1 MNKKLNLEMAINI
14 LSLIQSNEKWNIDD
28 LIDQLGIKKKELIYL
43 LSIVTDIYSQHGE
56 LLIDYEYN
64 EENQEFL
71 FNINSSIKNVTQIN
85 DGELFNIYFLLS
97 TNSIYK
103 QLIIEN
109 KDVKEFYDVLSNF
122 FNIDIF
128 DNNNNE
134 NIGDITF
141 FEENVISYIKLGTL
155 RENLYRIQPISL
167 TTNSDG
173 IVLEAIDLD
182 DETYKTFLLNRIID
196 VFDNT
201 EFKNNKKT
209 KRSIIEL
216 KFNFEKETVLNGFN
230 QKNIKVKGRQAIVTF
245 YSESNAL
252 NFALNHFNDIEI
264 ITPQS
269 IANEISIRKT
279 RFRDNY
285 NYTIYGM
292 SLLQ

>member
-28 LIDQLGIKKKELIYL
+28 LIDQLGINKKELIYL

-201 EFKNNKKT
+201 EFINNKKT

-279 RFRDNY
+279 KL
-285 NYTIYGM
+285 IKK
-292 SLLQ
+292 LKV

>member
-28 LIDQLGIKKKELIYL
+28 LIYQLGIKKKELIYL

-71 FNINSSIKNVTQIN
+71 FNINSSIQNVTQIN

-109 KDVKEFYDVLSNF
+109 KDVKEFYDVLSNY

-196 VFDNT
+196 VFDNA
-201 EFKNNKKT
+201 EFKDNKKT

-279 RFRDNY
+279 KL
-285 NYTIYGM
+285 IKK
-292 SLLQ
+292 LKV

>member
-28 LIDQLGIKKKELIYL
+28 LIDQLGIKKKDLIYL
-43 LSIVTDIYSQHGE
+43 LSIVTDIYSQQGE

-109 KDVKEFYDVLSNF
+109 KDVKQFYDVLSNF

-128 DNNNNE
+128 DNNNTE
-134 NIGDITF
+134 NISDITF
-141 FEENVISYIKLGTL
+141 FEENVISYIKLGTV
-155 RENLYRIQPISL
+155 RESLYRVQPISL
-167 TTNSDG
+167 ATNTDG

-182 DETYKTFLLNRIID
+182 DGTYKTFLLNRIID
-196 VFDNT
+196 VFDNA
-201 EFKNNKKT
+201 EFKNNKKA
-209 KRSIIEL
+209 KGSIIEL
-216 KFNFEKETVLNGFN
+216 KFSFDKETVLNSFN
-230 QKNIKVKGRQAIVTF
+230 QKNMKVTGRQAIATF
-245 YSESNAL
+245 YSEANAL
-252 NFALNHFNDIEI
+252 NFALNHFNEIEI
-264 ITPQS
+264 ISPQS
-269 IANEISIRKT
+269 IAIEISIRKAKL
-279 RFRDNY
+279 
-285 NYTIYGM
+285 IKK
-292 SLLQ
+292 LKV

>member
-85 DGELFNIYFLLS
+85 DGQLFNIYFLLS

-109 KDVKEFYDVLSNF
+109 KDIKQFYDVLSNF

-128 DNNNNE
+128 ENNNNE
-134 NIGDITF
+134 NIGDLTF
-141 FEENVISYIKLGTL
+141 FEENVISYIKLGTV

-167 TTNSDG
+167 TTNTDG

-196 VFDNT
+196 VFDNV

-209 KRSIIEL
+209 KGSIIEL
-216 KFNFEKETVLNGFN
+216 KFNFEKETVLSCFN
-230 QKNIKVKGRQAIVTF
+230 QKNIKVTGKQAIVTF
-245 YSESNAL
+245 YSESNAI
-252 NFALNHFNDIEI
+252 NFALNHFNEIEI

-279 RFRDNY
+279 KLIKKLNY
-285 NYTIYGM
+285 E
-292 SLLQ
+292 SC

>member
-28 LIDQLGIKKKELIYL
+28 LINQLGIKKKELIYL

-196 VFDNT
+196 VFDNA
-201 EFKNNKKT
+201 EFIDNKKT
-209 KRSIIEL
+209 KRSKIEL

-230 QKNIKVKGRQAIVTF
+230 QKNIKVKGRQAILTF
-245 YSESNAL
+245 YSESNAI

-279 RFRDNY
+279 KL
-285 NYTIYGM
+285 IKK
-292 SLLQ
+292 LKV

>member
-109 KDVKEFYDVLSNF
+109 KDVKQFYDVLSNF

-128 DNNNNE
+128 ENNNNE
-134 NIGDITF
+134 NIGDLTF
-141 FEENVISYIKLGTL
+141 FEENVISYIKLGTV

-167 TTNSDG
+167 TTNTDG

-196 VFDNT
+196 VFDNV

-209 KRSIIEL
+209 KGSIIEL
-216 KFNFEKETVLNGFN
+216 KFNFEKETVLSCFN
-230 QKNIKVKGRQAIVTF
+230 QKNIKVTGKQAIVTF
-245 YSESNAL
+245 YSESNAI
-252 NFALNHFNDIEI
+252 NFALNHFNEIEI

-279 RFRDNY
+279 KL
-285 NYTIYGM
+285 IKK
-292 SLLQ
+292 LKV

>member
-109 KDVKEFYDVLSNF
+109 KDVKQFYDVLSNF

-128 DNNNNE
+128 ENNNNE
-134 NIGDITF
+134 NIGDLTF
-141 FEENVISYIKLGTL
+141 FEENVISYIKLGTV

-167 TTNSDG
+167 TTNTDG

-196 VFDNT
+196 VFDNV

-209 KRSIIEL
+209 KGSIIEL
-216 KFNFEKETVLNGFN
+216 KFNFEKETVLSCFN
-230 QKNIKVKGRQAIVTF
+230 QKNIKVTGKQAIVTF
-245 YSESNAL
+245 YSESNAI
-252 NFALNHFNDIEI
+252 NFALNHFNEIEI

-279 RFRDNY
+279 KLIKKLNY
-285 NYTIYGM
+285 E
-292 SLLQ
+292 SC

>member
-196 VFDNT
+196 VFDNA
-201 EFKNNKKT
+201 EFKDNKKT

-230 QKNIKVKGRQAIVTF
+230 QKNIKLKGRQAIVTF

-279 RFRDNY
+279 KL
-285 NYTIYGM
+285 IKK
-292 SLLQ
+292 LKV

>member
-109 KDVKEFYDVLSNF
+109 KDVKEFYDILSNF

-279 RFRDNY
+279 KL
-285 NYTIYGM
+285 IKK
-292 SLLQ
+292 LKV

>member
-28 LIDQLGIKKKELIYL
+28 LINQLGIKKKELIYL

-196 VFDNT
+196 VFDNA
-201 EFKNNKKT
+201 EFKDNKKT

-279 RFRDNY
+279 KL
-285 NYTIYGM
+285 IKK
-292 SLLQ
+292 LKV

>member
-28 LIDQLGIKKKELIYL
+28 LINQLGIKKKELIYL

-196 VFDNT
+196 VFDNA
-201 EFKNNKKT
+201 EFIDNKKT
-209 KRSIIEL
+209 KRSKIEL

-279 RFRDNY
+279 KL
-285 NYTIYGM
+285 IKK
-292 SLLQ
+292 LKV

>member
-28 LIDQLGIKKKELIYL
+28 LINQLGIKKKELIYL

-71 FNINSSIKNVTQIN
+71 FNINSSIQNVTQIN

-109 KDVKEFYDVLSNF
+109 KDVKEFYDVLSNY

-196 VFDNT
+196 VFDNA
-201 EFKNNKKT
+201 EFKDNKKT

-230 QKNIKVKGRQAIVTF
+230 QKNIKVKGRQAILTF
-245 YSESNAL
+245 YSESNAI

-279 RFRDNY
+279 KL
-285 NYTIYGM
+285 IKK
-292 SLLQ
+292 LKV

>member
-109 KDVKEFYDVLSNF
+109 KDVKEFYDVLSNY

-196 VFDNT
+196 VFDNA
-201 EFKNNKKT
+201 EFIDNKKT
-209 KRSIIEL
+209 KRSKIEL

-230 QKNIKVKGRQAIVTF
+230 QKNIKVKGRQAILTF
-245 YSESNAL
+245 YSESNAI

-279 RFRDNY
+279 KL
-285 NYTIYGM
+285 IKK
-292 SLLQ
+292 LKV

>member
-85 DGELFNIYFLLS
+85 DGDLFNIYFLLS

-279 RFRDNY
+279 KL
-285 NYTIYGM
+285 IKK
-292 SLLQ
+292 LKV

>member
-134 NIGDITF
+134 NISDITF

-196 VFDNT
+196 VFDNA
-201 EFKNNKKT
+201 EFIDNKKT
-209 KRSIIEL
+209 KRSKIEL

-279 RFRDNY
+279 KL
-285 NYTIYGM
+285 IKK
-292 SLLQ
+292 LKV

>member
-28 LIDQLGIKKKELIYL
+28 LINQLGIKKKELIYL

-182 DETYKTFLLNRIID
+182 DQTYKTFLLNRIID
-196 VFDNT
+196 VFDNA
-201 EFKNNKKT
+201 EFKDNKKT

-279 RFRDNY
+279 KL
-285 NYTIYGM
+285 IKK
-292 SLLQ
+292 LKV

>member
-28 LIDQLGIKKKELIYL
+28 LINQLGIKKKELIYL

-279 RFRDNY
+279 KL
-285 NYTIYGM
+285 IKK
-292 SLLQ
+292 LKV

>member
-28 LIDQLGIKKKELIYL
+28 LIDQLGINKKELIYL

-279 RFRDNY
+279 KL
-285 NYTIYGM
+285 IKK
-292 SLLQ
+292 LKV